1 MERATSIRN
10 EIGPLLDRLIAQLGY
25 EGRATERAWFARI
38 RRDLNDAHHD
48 PELCASMR
56 ALYCTPAVGFALS
69 DDATPLLE
77 RLVEKAERLG
87 EALADNCQVRH

>member
-10 EIGPLLDRLIAQLGY
+10 EIGPLLDRLIAQLGD

-38 RRDLNDAHHD
+38 RRDLNHAHHE

-69 DDATPLLE
+69 DDAEPLLL

-87 EALADNCQVRH
+87 AALADGGALRH